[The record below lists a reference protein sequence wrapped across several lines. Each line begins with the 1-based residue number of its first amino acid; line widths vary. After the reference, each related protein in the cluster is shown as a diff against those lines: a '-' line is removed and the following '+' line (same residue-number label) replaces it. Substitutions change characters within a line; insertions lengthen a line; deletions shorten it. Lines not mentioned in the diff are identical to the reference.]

1 MATQTLVDLVVL
13 GALWGASFL
22 FMRVAAPAFGPVPLI
37 FVRVTIAALLLL
49 PMLLRQQGGLAQAR
63 AVAAPLA
70 LVGAI
75 NTAIPFTLLAFAA
88 LTLPAGLSSVL
99 NASVPLFGG
108 LIGFLWLGQRPSR
121 QRTLGLA
128 AGFGGVLVLAW
139 PRLTSVHDW
148 RAVVAALGATVLYAL
163 SAHVTQRS
171 LAGVRPL
178 VLAGGSMVAASLM
191 LAPLAVV
198 AWPAAP
204 PAASA
209 WLYAGLLG
217 VGCTALAYLLYFRL
231 LARAGPSTAMAVT
244 YLIPVFGVTWGALL
258 LDERLPASAI
268 LGALLVLGGVALATW
283 TPARRGTLR

>member
-1 MATQTLVDLVVL
+1 MTTQTLIDLIVL

-37 FVRVTIAALLLL
+37 FVRVTIAAVLLL
-49 PMLLRQQGGLAQAR
+49 PPMLRHQGFAQVR
-63 AVAAPLA
+63 AVAAPIA

-108 LIGFLWLGQRPSR
+108 LIGFLWLGQRPTR
-121 QRTLGLA
+121 QRALGLA
-128 AGFGGVLVLAW
+128 VGFGGVLVLAW
-139 PRLTSVHDW
+139 PRLTSASDW
-148 RAVVAALGATVLYAL
+148 RAVVAALVATVLYAL
-163 SAHVTQRS
+163 AAHVTQRS
-171 LAGVRPL
+171 LKGVRPL
-178 VLAGGSMVAASLM
+178 VVAGGSMAAASLM
-191 LAPLAVV
+191 LLPLAVV
-198 AWPAAP
+198 AWPATP

-209 WLYAGLLG
+209 WGYAALLG

-231 LARAGPSTAMAVT
+231 LARSGPSTAMAVT

-258 LDERLPASAI
+258 LDERLPSSAI
-268 LGALLVLGGVALATW
+268 AGALLVLAGVALATW
-283 TPARRGTLR
+283 TPARRDALR

>member
-1 MATQTLVDLVVL
+1 MTTQTLIDLIVL

-37 FVRVTIAALLLL
+37 FVRVTIAAVLLL
-49 PMLLRQQGGLAQAR
+49 PPMLRQQGFAQVR
-63 AVAAPLA
+63 AVAAPIA

-108 LIGFLWLGQRPSR
+108 LIGFLWLGQRPTR
-121 QRTLGLA
+121 QRALGLA
-128 AGFGGVLVLAW
+128 VGFSGVLVLAW
-139 PRLTSVHDW
+139 PRLTSAGDW
-148 RAVVAALGATVLYAL
+148 RAVVAALVATVLYAL
-163 SAHVTQRS
+163 AAHVTQRS
-171 LAGVRPL
+171 LKGVRPL
-178 VLAGGSMVAASLM
+178 VVAGGSMAAASLM
-191 LAPLAVV
+191 LLPLAVV

-209 WLYAGLLG
+209 WGYAALLG

-231 LARAGPSTAMAVT
+231 LARSGPSTAMAVT

-258 LDERLPASAI
+258 LDERLPSSAI
-268 LGALLVLGGVALATW
+268 AGALLVLAGVALATW
-283 TPARRGTLR
+283 TPARRDALR

>member
-49 PMLLRQQGGLAQAR
+49 PPMLRRHGLAQAR

-121 QRTLGLA
+121 QRALGLA
-128 AGFGGVLVLAW
+128 VGFAGVLVLAW
-139 PRLTSVHDW
+139 PRLTSANDW
-148 RAVVAALGATVLYAL
+148 RAVVAALVATVLYAL
-163 SAHVTQRS
+163 AAHVTQRS
-171 LAGVRPL
+171 LKGVRPL
-178 VLAGGSMVAASLM
+178 VVAGGSMVAASVM
-191 LAPLAVV
+191 LLPLAVV

-209 WLYAGLLG
+209 WVYAGLLG

-231 LARAGPSTAMAVT
+231 LARTGPSTAMAVT
-244 YLIPVFGVTWGALL
+244 YLIPVFGVTWGAMLL
-258 LDERLPASAI
+258 GERLPASAI
-268 LGALLVLGGVALATW
+268 AGAMLVLAGVALATW
-283 TPARRGTLR
+283 TPARPPAVR

>member
-1 MATQTLVDLVVL
+1 MTTQTLIDLIVL

-37 FVRVTIAALLLL
+37 FVRVTIAAVLLL
-49 PMLLRQQGGLAQAR
+49 PPMLRQQGFAQLR
-63 AVAAPLA
+63 AVAAPIA

-121 QRTLGLA
+121 QRALGLA
-128 AGFGGVLVLAW
+128 VGFAGVLVLAW
-139 PRLTSVHDW
+139 PRLTSASDW
-148 RAVVAALGATVLYAL
+148 RAVVAALVATVLYAL
-163 SAHVTQRS
+163 AAHVTQRS
-171 LAGVRPL
+171 LKGVRPL
-178 VLAGGSMVAASLM
+178 VVAGGSMAAASLM
-191 LAPLAVV
+191 LLPLAVV

-209 WLYAGLLG
+209 WGYAALLG

-231 LARAGPSTAMAVT
+231 LARSGPSTAMAVT

-258 LDERLPASAI
+258 LDERLPSSAI
-268 LGALLVLGGVALATW
+268 AGALLVLAGVALATW
-283 TPARRGTLR
+283 TPARRAALR

>member
-1 MATQTLVDLVVL
+1 MAAQTLIDLIVL

-49 PMLLRQQGGLAQAR
+49 PPMLRHHGFAQVR
-63 AVAAPLA
+63 AVAAPIA

-108 LIGFLWLGQRPSR
+108 VIGFLWLGQQPSR
-121 QRTLGLA
+121 QRALGLA
-128 AGFGGVLVLAW
+128 VGFGGVLVLAW
-139 PRLTSVHDW
+139 PRLTSASDW
-148 RAVVAALGATVLYAL
+148 RAVVAALIATVLYAL
-163 SAHVTQRS
+163 AAHVTQRS
-171 LAGVRPL
+171 LKGVRPL
-178 VLAGGSMVAASLM
+178 VVAGGSMAAASIM
-191 LAPLAVV
+191 LLPLAVV

-209 WLYAGLLG
+209 WGYAALLG

-231 LARAGPSTAMAVT
+231 LARSGPSTAMAVT

-258 LDERLPASAI
+258 LDERLPASAL
-268 LGALLVLGGVALATW
+268 LGALLVLAGVALATW
-283 TPARRGTLR
+283 TPARRDTLR

>member
-49 PMLLRQQGGLAQAR
+49 PAMLRQHGLAPAR

-121 QRTLGLA
+121 QRALGLA
-128 AGFGGVLVLAW
+128 VGFAGVVVLAW
-139 PRLTSVHDW
+139 PRLTSANDW
-148 RAVVAALGATVLYAL
+148 RAVVAALAATVLYAL

-171 LAGVRPL
+171 LTGVRPL
-178 VLAGGSMVAASLM
+178 VVAGGSMAAASLM
-191 LAPLAVV
+191 LLPLAVV

-209 WLYAGLLG
+209 WLYAALLG

-231 LARAGPSTAMAVT
+231 LARTGPSTAMAVT
-244 YLIPVFGVTWGALL
+244 YLIPVFGVTWGAMLL
-258 LDERLPASAI
+258 GERLPASAVV
-268 LGALLVLGGVALATW
+268 GAMLVLAGVALATW
-283 TPARRGTLR
+283 SPARRGALR

>member
-1 MATQTLVDLVVL
+1 MTTQTLIDLIVL

-37 FVRVTIAALLLL
+37 FVRVTIAAVLLL
-49 PMLLRQQGGLAQAR
+49 PPMLRQQGFAQLR
-63 AVAAPLA
+63 AVAAPIA

-121 QRTLGLA
+121 QRALGLA
-128 AGFGGVLVLAW
+128 VGFAGVLVLAW
-139 PRLTSVHDW
+139 PRLTSASDW
-148 RAVVAALGATVLYAL
+148 RAVVAALVATVLYAL
-163 SAHVTQRS
+163 AAHVTQRS
-171 LAGVRPL
+171 LKGVRPL
-178 VLAGGSMVAASLM
+178 VVAGGSMAAASLM
-191 LAPLAVV
+191 LLPLAVV

-209 WLYAGLLG
+209 WGYAALLG

-231 LARAGPSTAMAVT
+231 LARSGPSTAMAVT

-258 LDERLPASAI
+258 LDERLPSSAI
-268 LGALLVLGGVALATW
+268 AGALLVLAGVALATW
-283 TPARRGTLR
+283 TPARRDALR

>member
-1 MATQTLVDLVVL
+1 MTTQTLIDLIVL

-37 FVRVTIAALLLL
+37 FVRVTIAAVLLL
-49 PMLLRQQGGLAQAR
+49 PPMLRHQGFAQVR
-63 AVAAPLA
+63 AVAAPIA

-108 LIGFLWLGQRPSR
+108 LIGFLWLGQRPTR
-121 QRTLGLA
+121 QRALGLA
-128 AGFGGVLVLAW
+128 VGFGGVLVLAW
-139 PRLTSVHDW
+139 PRLTSASDW
-148 RAVVAALGATVLYAL
+148 RAVVAALVATVLYAL
-163 SAHVTQRS
+163 AAHVTQRS
-171 LAGVRPL
+171 LKGVRPL
-178 VLAGGSMVAASLM
+178 VVAGGSMAAASLM
-191 LAPLAVV
+191 LLPLAVV

-209 WLYAGLLG
+209 WGYAALLG

-231 LARAGPSTAMAVT
+231 LARSGPSTAMAVT

-258 LDERLPASAI
+258 LDERLPSSAI
-268 LGALLVLGGVALATW
+268 AGALLVLAGVALATW
-283 TPARRGTLR
+283 TPARRDALR

>member
-1 MATQTLVDLVVL
+1 MTTQTLIDLIVL

-37 FVRVTIAALLLL
+37 FVRVTIAAVLLL
-49 PMLLRQQGGLAQAR
+49 PPMLRQQGFAQVR
-63 AVAAPLA
+63 AVAAPIA

-121 QRTLGLA
+121 QRALGLA
-128 AGFGGVLVLAW
+128 VGFAGVLVLAW
-139 PRLTSVHDW
+139 PRLTSASDW
-148 RAVVAALGATVLYAL
+148 RAVVAALVATVLYAL
-163 SAHVTQRS
+163 AAHVTQRS
-171 LAGVRPL
+171 LKGVRPL
-178 VLAGGSMVAASLM
+178 VVAGGSMAAASLM
-191 LAPLAVV
+191 LLPLAVV

-209 WLYAGLLG
+209 WGYAALLG

-231 LARAGPSTAMAVT
+231 LARSGPSTAMAVT

-258 LDERLPASAI
+258 LDERLPSSAI
-268 LGALLVLGGVALATW
+268 AGALLVLAGVALATW
-283 TPARRGTLR
+283 TPARRDALR

>member
-49 PMLLRQQGGLAQAR
+49 PAMVRQQGLTQAR
-63 AVAAPLA
+63 AAAAPLA

-99 NASVPLFGG
+99 NASVQLFGG
-108 LIGFLWLGQRPSR
+108 VIGFVWLGQRPSR
-121 QRTLGLA
+121 QRTLGLGV
-128 AGFGGVLVLAW
+128 GFAGVLVLAW
-139 PRLTSVHDW
+139 PRLTSANDW
-148 RAVVAALGATVLYAL
+148 RAVVAALCATVLYAL
-163 SAHVTQRS
+163 AAHVTQRS
-171 LAGVRPL
+171 LKGVRPL
-178 VLAGGSMVAASLM
+178 VVAGGSMAAASLM
-191 LAPLAVV
+191 LLPLAVV

-209 WLYAGLLG
+209 WVYAALLG

-258 LDERLPASAI
+258 LGERLPASAM
-268 LGALLVLGGVALATW
+268 LGAILVLAGVALATW
-283 TPARRGTLR
+283 TPARRGTVR

>member
-1 MATQTLVDLVVL
+1 MATHILVDLVVL

-49 PMLLRQQGGLAQAR
+49 PAMVRQQGLTQAR
-63 AVAAPLA
+63 AAAAPLA

-108 LIGFLWLGQRPSR
+108 VIGFIWLGQRPSR
-121 QRTLGLA
+121 QRTLGLGVGF
-128 AGFGGVLVLAW
+128 AGVVVLAW
-139 PRLTSVHDW
+139 PRLTSANDW
-148 RAVVAALGATVLYAL
+148 RAVVAALCATVLYAL
-163 SAHVTQRS
+163 AAHVTQRS
-171 LAGVRPL
+171 LQGVRPL
-178 VLAGGSMVAASLM
+178 VVAGGSMAAASLM
-191 LAPLAVV
+191 LLPLAVV
-198 AWPAAP
+198 AWPAVP
-204 PAASA
+204 PAAGA
-209 WLYAGLLG
+209 WVYAALLG

-268 LGALLVLGGVALATW
+268 LGALLVLAGVALATW
-283 TPARRGTLR
+283 TPARRGPLR

>member
-1 MATQTLVDLVVL
+1 MTTQTLIDLIVL

-22 FMRVAAPAFGPVPLI
+22 FLRVAAPAFGPVPLI
-37 FVRVTIAALLLL
+37 FVRVTIAAVLLL
-49 PMLLRQQGGLAQAR
+49 PPMLRHQGFAQVR
-63 AVAAPLA
+63 AVAAPIA

-108 LIGFLWLGQRPSR
+108 LIGFLWLGQRPTR
-121 QRTLGLA
+121 QRALGLA
-128 AGFGGVLVLAW
+128 VGFGGVLVLAW
-139 PRLTSVHDW
+139 PRLTSASDW
-148 RAVVAALGATVLYAL
+148 RAVVAALVATVLYAL
-163 SAHVTQRS
+163 AAHVTQRS
-171 LAGVRPL
+171 LKGVRPL
-178 VLAGGSMVAASLM
+178 VVAGGSMAAASLM
-191 LAPLAVV
+191 LLPLAVV

-209 WLYAGLLG
+209 WGYAALLG

-231 LARAGPSTAMAVT
+231 LARSGPSTAMAVT

-258 LDERLPASAI
+258 LDERLPSSAI
-268 LGALLVLGGVALATW
+268 AGALLVLAGVALATW
-283 TPARRGTLR
+283 TPARRAALR